1 MIVMHPNQ
9 VTRPI
14 PFHYRLAKEPVGL
27 DICVPG
33 GWVEFQLR
41 GKVVEHRPQSLV
53 GIALIKS
60 HGDVG
65 WQLDGKTSLL
75 LCPFP
80 KNGSA
85 AFLVVLLQISRPAE
99 PVAAAGL

>member
-1 MIVMHPNQ
+1 MHPNQ
-9 VTRPI
+9 VTRPM
-14 PFHYRLAKEPVGL
+14 PFNDRLAKEPVGL
-27 DICVPG
+27 DVCLPG

-65 WQLDGKTSLL
+65 RQLDGKTSLL
-75 LCPFP
+75 QCPFP

-85 AFLVVLLQISRPAE
+85 VVLAILLQIARPAE
-99 PVAAAGL
+99 PVSATPLE